1 MGSWNGTVKSYFF
14 FNPHLCLGEPLAA
27 VQELGDL
34 GGVACDEALLRE
46 VLHAVLRVQVEE
58 VEADAVL
65 PLPHHVAT
73 VARLL
78 GGDLRLGGGRHGG
91 RAYPDRLLCLG
102 LMMLLMLLLQ
112 VMLLLLHL

>member
-1 MGSWNGTVKSYFF
+1 MGSWNSSYYS
-14 FNPHLCLGEPLAA
+14 NPHLRLGEPLAA

-65 PLPHHVAT
+65 PLPHHVA
-73 VARLL
+73 RLV
-78 GGDLRLGGGRHGG
+78 GGDLRLSAGGRHGG
-91 RAYPDRLLCLG
+91 RAYPDGLLCLG
-102 LMMLLMLLLQ
+102 LMLLLLLLLL